1 MGKDF
6 IYVLNP
12 AIRKIIIIVIYDPSN
27 TEKTYLLHILCKKF
41 DSSTPGGDFSCR
53 HYLAVVLDYHCVW

>member
-1 MGKDF
+1 MGQDF

-27 TEKTYLLHILCKKF
+27 AEKTYLFLFMQEI
-41 DSSTPGGDFSCR
+41 
-53 HYLAVVLDYHCVW
+53 